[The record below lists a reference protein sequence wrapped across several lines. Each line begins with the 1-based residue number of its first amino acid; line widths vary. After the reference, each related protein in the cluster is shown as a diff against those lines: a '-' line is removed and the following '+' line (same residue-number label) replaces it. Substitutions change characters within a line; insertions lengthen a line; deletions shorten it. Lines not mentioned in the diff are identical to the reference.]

1 VDEAE
6 GWAVVDTVVVV
17 KWADVEA
24 AAVDVHGFHKNP
36 V

>member
-1 VDEAE
+1 
-6 GWAVVDTVVVV
+6 V